1 MGASGIRLPEP
12 VRSEYSTT
20 VNDSDGKKE
29 LQGHHSKQD
38 VLSVLEQGQ
47 GGPPNKEVPLA
58 LDQDGPPKHKV
69 SSTSEQGSPTQQV
82 VPSAP
87 EQGKPPKKLASSAL
101 EQDSP
106 LEPVPS
112 ADTTSG
118 VAIVSGSPLKVYKVT
133 MQPKDLD
140 VGI

>member
-1 MGASGIRLPEP
+1 MDQNGSP
-12 VRSEYSTT
+12 
-20 VNDSDGKKE
+20 
-29 LQGHHSKQD
+29 KQ
-38 VLSVLEQGQ
+38 
-47 GGPPNKEVPLA
+47 KVPF
-58 LDQDGPPKHKV
+58 
-69 SSTSEQGSPTQQV
+69 TSEQGSLTQQV

-87 EQGKPPKKLASSAL
+87 EQDKPPEKLAPSAL